1 MSLIPACD
9 ALRSLEAVW
18 LPDARNALDGKSIE
32 QLHALLS
39 GITLNGGVPV
49 EVREQFETARN
60 ISLYSWFV
68 YRFHPIASVAG
79 YASLEA
85 ALRIR
90 VAADPAFRLPKGQ
103 KHAGFKRML
112 RHAVTSG
119 WIQNAGFENA
129 RRVSHG
135 RASHKAMIEQIRSNP
150 DSDSILVRGPT
161 PAEIERELRALPY
174 AENLVESIPAI
185 RNHLAHGHPFL
196 DAGSVGVLRIVAEA
210 INQLFPAVHPAA
222 GV

>member
-1 MSLIPACD
+1 MPAIPACD
-9 ALRSLEAVW
+9 ALRSVAAV
-18 LPDARNALDGKSIE
+18 LRPDVRNDLDGKSIH

-39 GITLNGGVPV
+39 EIVLHDGVPV

-60 ISLYSWFV
+60 LSLYSWFV
-68 YRFHPIASVAG
+68 YRFHPIASVPG

-90 VAADPAFRLPKGQ
+90 VAADFTFRRPKGQ
-103 KHAGFKRML
+103 KHAGFKPML
-112 RHAVTSG
+112 KHAVASG
-119 WIQNAGFENA
+119 WIQNEGFDNA
-129 RRVSHG
+129 LRVSRA

-150 DSDSILVRGPT
+150 DLDCVPVRDPT

-174 AENLVESIPAI
+174 TENLVESIPAI

-210 INQLFPAVHPAA
+210 INQLFPGSHPASSA
-222 GV
+222 